1 MTKNERKKRYRQNH
15 QARQFTGRQ
24 MSCTIIFVDRGFL
37 TRQKIG
43 GQTRTLNGRLNVQ
56 KLQQQLTARFRYA
69 GNLLHS
75 KISVRFK
82 L

>member
-56 KLQQQLTARFRYA
+56 KLQQQLTARLRYA
-69 GNLLHS
+69 GSLVHW
-75 KISVRFK
+75 KK
-82 L
+82 

>member
-1 MTKNERKKRYRQNH
+1 MTKNDEKKRYRQNH
-15 QARQFTGRQ
+15 QARQLTGRQ

-56 KLQQQLTARFRYA
+56 KLQQQLTARLRYA
-69 GNLLHS
+69 GNLLHW
-75 KISVRFK
+75 KI
-82 L
+82 

>member
-15 QARQFTGRQ
+15 QARQFNGRQ
-24 MSCTIIFVDRGFL
+24 MSCTIIFVDRGCL

-43 GQTRTLNGRLNVQ
+43 RQTRTLNGRLNVQ
-56 KLQQQLTARFRYA
+56 KLRQHITARFRYA